1 MGAATSRAAA
11 AAAAVL
17 PVLQRRRPF
26 AGNGCAAAAAL
37 VELASG
43 ASLERPGRRMWDGGA
58 MMWGLARPSSAATL
72 VAPSHH
78 QALFVHRGCVAGDG
92 DHIRHTGQ
100 PSDAR
105 LASGWCQP
113 TSARPQERAE
123 DATHSS
129 DSSEEGNYHHV
140 ADAELHHLQERLEE
154 YGEDLEVEGFDLEV
168 SQGVLTMR
176 LGELGTYVLNK
187 QTPNRQ
193 LWLSSPVSGPAR
205 FDWHPEK
212 GQWIYRRTQAELR
225 SLLQHELSSLLSSE
239 IVLCS

>member
-11 AAAAVL
+11 AAVASL
-17 PVLQRRRPF
+17 VLQRRSPF
-26 AGNGCAAAAAL
+26 AGNECAAAAAL

-43 ASLERPGRRMWDGGA
+43 ASLERPGRRMWDGGT
-58 MMWGLARPSSAATL
+58 MMWGLVRPSSASTL
-72 VAPSHH
+72 VASSH
-78 QALFVHRGCVAGDG
+78 QALLVDRGCNGG
-92 DHIRHTGQ
+92 DHILHTGQ
-100 PSDAR
+100 HGGAR

-123 DATHSS
+123 DAINAS
-129 DSSEEGNYHHV
+129 DFSEEGNYHHV
-140 ADAELHHLQERLEE
+140 ADSELHHLQERLEE
-154 YGEDLEVEGFDLEV
+154 YGEDLLEVEGFDLEV

-176 LGELGTYVLNK
+176 LGKLGTYVLNK